1 MPAIAGTIHD
11 RKSLKNGAMPRRS
24 VMSMITRRFTPAN
37 RILATAGCLAIGI
50 AACGAA
56 GTADAATVDTLSLK
70 MDSQLTPSAR
80 SVGSNSAAVAFG
92 ASELRHQ
99 IRKVRNRV
107 TTLEFERTEQQD
119 ALQARERLVAD
130 LERILAAQDGAIDV
144 MTNHLERI
152 QAPPMPASTVTVEA
166 TPPTPAASPTVPMA
180 PMSAGI
186 SFDRLI
192 IDGGLIGV
200 IAVLLGWA
208 LYLRSR
214 LSSGGEA
221 GREASA
227 LLEPERPPPPIPAA
241 MPSGP
246 PPLAEVEELES
257 VPPGPPPLAE
267 VEEFE
272 SLPPGSPPLA
282 EVEEIYEDPPAP
294 GPAAQVDEPT
304 TPSDELEEF
313 GDFVMSV
320 GEEDR
325 ADGFGADLITQ
336 RTLDA
341 SQTDFGPFS
350 NDEVAATPEPEGSL
364 DATSLDH
371 PELQDLEPPADEFA
385 LLFEP
390 GPAEPAA
397 ASADTA
403 PASDETSDS
412 GVDWSQ
418 TLIARTAADPNALR
432 EADTLIAFEDY
443 EPAKRLLDELIR
455 ASPNNP
461 EYRLRLVH
469 VQAELGNKAEADQE
483 EAILAAMMDGPLSET
498 LHRVKEVGR
507 DLLPGHRLFDDSFKR
522 KADAPDLAVNSGKE
536 EESILREIFPS
547 STDRDPS
554 PPES

>member
-1 MPAIAGTIHD
+1 MT
-11 RKSLKNGAMPRRS
+11 
-24 VMSMITRRFTPAN
+24 MITRRITRAN
-37 RILATAGCLAIGI
+37 RIFATAGCLAIGI

-70 MDSQLTPSAR
+70 MDLQLTPSAR
-80 SVGSNSAAVAFG
+80 SAGSNSAAVAFG

-107 TTLEFERTEQQD
+107 TTLELERTEQQD

-144 MTNHLERI
+144 MTDHLERI
-152 QAPPMPASTVTVEA
+152 QAPPMPASTATVEA
-166 TPPTPAASPTVPMA
+166 PAVATPAASPTVPMA

-214 LSSGGEA
+214 LSSGGET
-221 GREASA
+221 GPEASA
-227 LLEPERPPPPIPAA
+227 LPEPERPPPPIPAA
-241 MPSGP
+241 MPPGP

-267 VEEFE
+267 VEE
-272 SLPPGSPPLA
+272 
-282 EVEEIYEDPPAP
+282 IYEDPTAL
-294 GPAAQVDEPT
+294 GDSAQVDEPT
-304 TPSDELEEF
+304 PRSDEFEEF
-313 GDFVMSV
+313 GDFVMSEAGG
-320 GEEDR
+320 GE
-325 ADGFGADLITQ
+325 DGSGADLVTQ
-336 RTLDA
+336 PALDA
-341 SQTDFGPFS
+341 SQTDFDPFG
-350 NDEVAATPEPEGSL
+350 NDDGAATPEPEGSL
-364 DATSLDH
+364 DATIFDH
-371 PELQDLEPPADEFA
+371 SELQDPEPAADEFA

-403 PASDETSDS
+403 PAPDETSDS

-418 TLIARTAADPNALR
+418 TVIARTAADPNALR

-522 KADAPDLAVNSGKE
+522 KADAPDLAANSSNE

-547 STDRDPS
+547 STDRDS
-554 PPES
+554 SRPES